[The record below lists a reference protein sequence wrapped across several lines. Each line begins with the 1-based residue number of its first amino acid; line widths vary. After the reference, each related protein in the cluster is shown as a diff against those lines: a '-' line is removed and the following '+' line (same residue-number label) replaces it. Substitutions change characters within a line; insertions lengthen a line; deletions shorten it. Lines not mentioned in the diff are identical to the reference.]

1 MSGAEG
7 ATTTRRRLI
16 PLEDAREIVLAEA
29 RTLDPERVRLSDA
42 QARVLAR
49 PVVATDEVPPFDN
62 SAMDGFA
69 VRAADTA
76 GARGEEP
83 VALQLVGESRAGTPA
98 PMDVD
103 AGQAVAIST
112 GAVLPGGADAIVPLE
127 DARARDGVVEVG
139 QEAVSGRFIRHRGD
153 DIAAGEEV
161 IAAGAPI
168 GPAELGVLASL
179 GVTEIMCTRRPRVAL
194 VISGDELVEPGA
206 PLARGQI
213 HDSNAFTLAALAELV
228 GADVVTTEHVGDERD
243 ATRAALERALGA
255 DAAVISGG
263 VSVGEHDHVRDALA
277 ELGAKQRFWGV
288 ALRPGRPTWFGPH
301 PGGAL
306 VFGLPGNPVSAMVT
320 FLLFGRPAL
329 LAMQGAH
336 PKRRRTTAILDQ
348 EYSKPPGRAHA
359 VRCRLTLHKDGW
371 HVRPT
376 KEQTSHILTSMLGA
390 EALALI
396 PTDFGSV
403 AAGMRVEIELLPDGL
418 T

>member
-1 MSGAEG
+1 MSGAG
-7 ATTTRRRLI
+7 AATMARRRLI
-16 PLEDAREIVLAEA
+16 PLEDAKEIVLAEA
-29 RTLDPERVRLSDA
+29 HTLDPERVPLSEA
-42 QARVLAR
+42 QGRVLAR
-49 PVVATDEVPPFDN
+49 PVVARDEVPRFDN

-76 GARGEEP
+76 GASGEEP
-83 VALQLVGESRAGTPA
+83 VALQLVGESRAGMPA
-98 PMDVD
+98 TAEVD
-103 AGQAVAIST
+103 TGQAMAIST
-112 GAVLPGGADAIVPLE
+112 GAVLPGGADAVVPLE
-127 DARARDGVVEVG
+127 DARADDGVVEVG
-139 QEAVSGRFIRHRGD
+139 LEAVSGRSIRHRGD

-161 IAAGAPI
+161 IAAGSPI

-179 GVTEIMCTRRPRVAL
+179 GVTEIACGRRPRVAL
-194 VISGDELVEPGA
+194 VISGDELIEPGA
-206 PLARGQI
+206 PLAPGQI
-213 HDSNAFTLAALAELV
+213 HDSNAFTLGALAKLA
-228 GADVVTTEHVGDERD
+228 GADLAATDHVGDDRD
-243 ATRAALERALGA
+243 ATRTAIESALEA

-263 VSVGEHDHVRDALA
+263 VSVGEHDHVRPTLD

-320 FLLFGRPAL
+320 FLLFARPAL
-329 LAMQGAH
+329 LAMQGAS
-336 PKRRRTTAILDQ
+336 PKRHRATAILDQ

-359 VRCRLTLHKDGW
+359 VRCRLTLREDGW

-390 EALALI
+390 DALALI
-396 PTDFGSV
+396 PADSRTVPAGS
-403 AAGMRVEIELLPDGL
+403 RVEIELLPEAL

>member
-1 MSGAEG
+1 MSGAG
-7 ATTTRRRLI
+7 DATTPRRHLI
-16 PLEDAREIVLAEA
+16 SLEDAREIVLAEA
-29 RTLDPERVRLSDA
+29 HTLDPGRVRLSEA
-42 QARVLAR
+42 RGRVLAR
-49 PVVATDEVPPFDN
+49 PLVAREEVPPFDN

-76 GARGEEP
+76 GASGEEP
-83 VALQLVGESRAGTPA
+83 VALRLVGESRAGVPA
-98 PMDVD
+98 PAEVD

-127 DARARDGVVEVG
+127 DARARDGVVEVRL
-139 QEAVSGRFIRHRGD
+139 EAVSGRFIRHRGD

-161 IAAGAPI
+161 IAAGTPI

-179 GVTEIMCTRRPRVAL
+179 GVTEITCRRRPRVAL

-206 PLARGQI
+206 PLAPGQI
-213 HDSNAFTLAALAELV
+213 HDSNAFTLGAMAKLA
-228 GADVVTTEHVGDERD
+228 GADLVATEHVGDDPD
-243 ATRAALERALGA
+243 ATRTALESALEA

-263 VSVGEHDHVRDALA
+263 VSVGEHDHIRGALA

-320 FLLFGRPAL
+320 FLLFARPAL
-329 LAMQGAH
+329 LAMQGAP

-359 VRCRLTLHKDGW
+359 IRCRLTLREDGW

-396 PTDFGSV
+396 PADSRTV
-403 AAGMRVEIELLPDGL
+403 PAGMPVEIELLPDGL